1 MLQKVLFLVLLVSF
15 KLSACAFH
23 TGGPV
28 KVIITGDI
36 SGGKTSV
43 VTELAARGYQVVPE
57 VATTVFVEEYKK
69 LDALYPEKAP
79 HNHPLQIENLQQ
91 KIFAGQEKA
100 YNEALVKSMIYPPKN
115 NLIIFDRTEFDSY
128 VYSQIFYPT
137 DYFTTDQR
145 EDFSKRITRALT
157 HQHYNQNAIFCDIV
171 PKELYN
177 GRMSNC
183 ARHENYNDA
192 VQIGSNIH
200 KYYKE
205 EFGFILHHVGFHDTI
220 ASKTDTVEALLL
232 NIAACQ
238 E

>member
-1 MLQKVLFLVLLVSF
+1 MLQKILFLVLLVSF
-15 KLSACAFH
+15 KLSACAIH
-23 TGGPV
+23 TSGPV

-36 SGGKTSV
+36 SGGKTSI
-43 VTELAARGYQVVPE
+43 VTELAARGYHVVPE
-57 VATTVFVEEYKK
+57 VATRVFVEEYTK

-91 KIFAGQEKA
+91 KIFAGQERA
-100 YNEALVKSMIYPPKN
+100 YNEALVHSMLYPPKN
-115 NLIIFDRTEFDSY
+115 NLIVFDRSEFDSF
-128 VYSQIFYPT
+128 VYSQIFYPA
-137 DYFTTDQR
+137 DFFSPVDR
-145 EDFSKRITRALT
+145 KAFSKKINRALT
-157 HQHYNQNAIFCDIV
+157 HQHYNQHAIFCDIV
-171 PKELYN
+171 PQELYN

-183 ARHENYNDA
+183 ARHEDYNDA

-232 NIAACQ
+232 HIASAQ